1 MLVFVTVGTFH
12 FDLLVQ
18 TVLSDPVLRALQ
30 SKGYT
35 DLVVQCG
42 NSEFEL
48 AAAVAQEQ
56 TVHLQKHG
64 VDIELWKFKPSL
76 EADYRRADLVIGH
89 AGSGTILDV
98 LRLAKALI
106 VVPNPSLLHNHQVE
120 LASALAGMGHLK
132 TSAISDLAN
141 TVTAFDA
148 ATIVQFQPF
157 DGSRF
162 RALVDREMG
171 F

>member
-1 MLVFVTVGTFH
+1 MLALATVGTFH
-12 FDLLVQ
+12 FNLLVQ
-18 TVLSDPVLRALQ
+18 TVLSDSVLLALQ

-48 AAAVAQEQ
+48 AAAVAQEE
-56 TVHLQKHG
+56 TVRLERHG
-64 VDIELWKFKPSL
+64 VSIELWKFKPSL
-76 EADYRRADLVIGH
+76 ETDFRRADLVIGH
-89 AGSGTILDV
+89 AGAGTILDV
-98 LRLAKALI
+98 LRLGKALI
-106 VVPNPSLLHNHQVE
+106 VVPNPTLLHNHQVE
-120 LASALAGMGHLK
+120 LASALASLGHLK
-132 TSAISDLAN
+132 TSAIPDLAD
-141 TVTAFDA
+141 TVATFDA
-148 ATIVQFQPF
+148 AALAKFQPF